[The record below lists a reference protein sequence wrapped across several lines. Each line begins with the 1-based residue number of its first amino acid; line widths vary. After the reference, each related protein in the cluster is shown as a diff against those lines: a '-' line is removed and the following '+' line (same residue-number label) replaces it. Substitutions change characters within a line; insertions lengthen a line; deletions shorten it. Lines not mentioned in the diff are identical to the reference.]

1 MQIVV
6 DSLSRNGTTLLSA
19 ILNSNSDSF
28 CYRGCFHEPIA
39 LSGYNLNWP
48 DSLIIHNL
56 IDKSTDIYQA
66 SQLLSV
72 VGRIANKSDSELFK
86 KLYFATRKN
95 AYSFDLPYYISH
107 SLERLKRNSQFQT
120 LSFEEWEDL
129 ISNSFFNDNN
139 ENILSRIDNF
149 LEEVRTRHGV
159 STACW
164 RWNNAVCYF
173 NQWTKRKNHYW
184 LQITRNPVQ
193 AAISRKKIWGIS
205 TSRSLEWSIKYSE
218 AFEDIRSSNYFKNIY
233 FEELVDYKNNK
244 ILEELQT
251 FLSLNTPIKRT
262 NLTGQDGLPYRK
274 ETSELSNRK
283 KGKKSGIVENQL
295 VNKYLESP
303 EYTQIW
309 NMFKPKLESTKL
321 YERYF

>member
-6 DSLSRNGTTLLSA
+6 DSLSRNGTTILSA

-28 CYRGCFHEPIA
+28 CYRGCFHEPLA
-39 LSGYNLNWP
+39 LSGYNLKWP
-48 DSLIIHNL
+48 DSLINLDL
-56 IDKSTDIYQA
+56 IDKSAEIYQD
-66 SQLLSV
+66 SKLMSLV
-72 VGRIANKSDSELFK
+72 RITNKPDGELFK
-86 KLYFATRKN
+86 KLYFTKRKKT
-95 AYSFDLPYYISH
+95 YYLDLSNYIFQ
-107 SLERLKRNSQFQT
+107 SLQKLELNSQFQT
-120 LSFEEWEDL
+120 LSFEEWKDL
-129 ISNSFFNDNN
+129 INIILLNDKNK
-139 ENILSRIDNF
+139 NILSRIDKF

-205 TSRSLEWSIKYSE
+205 TSRSLEWSIAYSR

-283 KGKKSGIVENQL
+283 KGKESGIIENQL

>member
-6 DSLSRNGTTLLSA
+6 DSLSRNGTTILSA

-28 CYRGCFHEPIA
+28 CYRGCFHEPLA
-39 LSGYNLNWP
+39 LSGYNLKWP
-48 DSLIIHNL
+48 DSLINLDL
-56 IDKSTDIYQA
+56 IDKSAEIYQD
-66 SQLLSV
+66 SKLMSLV
-72 VGRIANKSDSELFK
+72 RITNKPDGELFK
-86 KLYFATRKN
+86 KLYFTKRKKT
-95 AYSFDLPYYISH
+95 YYLDLSNYIFQ
-107 SLERLKRNSQFQT
+107 SLQKLELNSQFQT
-120 LSFEEWEDL
+120 LSFEEWKDL
-129 ISNSFFNDNN
+129 INIILLNDKNK
-139 ENILSRIDNF
+139 NILSRIDKF

-205 TSRSLEWSIKYSE
+205 TSRSLEWSIAYSK

-283 KGKKSGIVENQL
+283 KGKESGIIENQL

>member
-1 MQIVV
+1 LQIVV
-6 DSLSRNGTTLLSA
+6 DSLSRNGTTILSA

-28 CYRGCFHEPIA
+28 CYRGCFHEPLA
-39 LSGYNLNWP
+39 LSGYNLKWP
-48 DSLIIHNL
+48 DSLINLDL
-56 IDKSTDIYQA
+56 IDKSAEIYQD
-66 SQLLSV
+66 SKLMSLV
-72 VGRIANKSDSELFK
+72 RITNKPDGELFK
-86 KLYFATRKN
+86 KLYFTKRKKT
-95 AYSFDLPYYISH
+95 YYLDLSNYIFQ
-107 SLERLKRNSQFQT
+107 SLQKLELNSQFQT
-120 LSFEEWEDL
+120 LSFEEWKDL
-129 ISNSFFNDNN
+129 INIILLNDKNK
-139 ENILSRIDNF
+139 NILSRIDKF

-205 TSRSLEWSIKYSE
+205 TSRSLEWSIAYSK

-283 KGKKSGIVENQL
+283 KGKESGIIENQL

>member
-6 DSLSRNGTTLLSA
+6 DSLSRNGTTILSA

-28 CYRGCFHEPIA
+28 CYRGCFHEPLA
-39 LSGYNLNWP
+39 LSGYNLKWP
-48 DSLIIHNL
+48 DSLINLDL
-56 IDKSTDIYQA
+56 IDKSAEVYQD
-66 SQLLSV
+66 SKLMSLV
-72 VGRIANKSDSELFK
+72 RITNKPDGELFK
-86 KLYFATRKN
+86 KLYFTKRKKT
-95 AYSFDLPYYISH
+95 YYLDLSNYIFQ
-107 SLERLKRNSQFQT
+107 SLQKLELNSQFQT
-120 LSFEEWEDL
+120 LSFVEWKDL
-129 ISNSFFNDNN
+129 INIILLNDKNK
-139 ENILSRIDNF
+139 NILSRIDKF

-205 TSRSLEWSIKYSE
+205 TSRSLEWSIAYSK

-283 KGKKSGIVENQL
+283 KGKESGIIENQL